1 MQIWLDPNKL
11 YHFGLTTLDVV
22 NAIQGQNVQ
31 VVAGQLGAPS
41 VPSEQ
46 AFQFTVNALGRLED
60 VSQFENIIVKSAR
73 AETPEIVRIRDVAH
87 VELSQQNYANFSA
100 TRGHRSANIPIFSLP
115 GANALD
121 IADRVREAVAAMSR
135 QFPPGLKYEIR
146 YDTTQFV
153 RQTIRDVYE
162 TLFEAAMLV
171 LIVIMVFLQNWRAM
185 LVPATTVPVTIIG
198 AFATMA
204 LLGFGINLMAL
215 FALILA
221 IGIVVDDAIIIVEN
235 ASHYYGLSITLVFL
249 VLAALCE
256 SRTTPAAVI
265 LAVPMALVIRG
276 LDNDLYIQI
285 GLVLMIALASK
296 NAILVVEFAR
306 QLRTEG
312 MSIVDAAVEA
322 TRRRFRPII
331 MTSFAFILGVAP
343 LLIAT
348 GAGAASRQSIGTVV
362 FGGMLASTLLAIPF
376 VPVFYVLT
384 QRLSEWYATR
394 RSE

>member
-31 VVAGQLGAPS
+31 VVAGQLGAPP